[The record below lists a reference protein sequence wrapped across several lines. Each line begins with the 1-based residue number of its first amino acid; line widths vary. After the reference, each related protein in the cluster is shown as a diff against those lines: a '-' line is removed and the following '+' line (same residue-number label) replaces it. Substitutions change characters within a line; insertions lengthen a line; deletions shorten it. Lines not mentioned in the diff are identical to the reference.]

1 MNSPIS
7 LQEWR
12 KSKALTQ
19 QEFADRIGVHVQYV
33 SAIERG
39 ARRPGMRLATKIRDY
54 TGGAVTLDVL
64 ASQSRAAD
72 RRVA

>member
-1 MNSPIS
+1 MNRPIS

-19 QEFADRIGVHVQYV
+19 QDVADAIGVHVQYV

-39 ARRPGMRLATKIRDY
+39 ARRPGMKVASRIREFSGGVISLDALAPRPVAI
-54 TGGAVTLDVL
+54 
-64 ASQSRAAD
+64 D

>member
-1 MNSPIS
+1 MNRPIS

-19 QEFADRIGVHVQYV
+19 QDVADALGIHVQYV

-39 ARRPGMRLATKIRDY
+39 ARRPGMSVATKIREF
-54 TGGAVTLDVL
+54 TGGAISLDTLAPRDIG
-64 ASQSRAAD
+64 SD

>member
-1 MNSPIS
+1 MTSPTS

-19 QEFADRIGVHVQYV
+19 QEGADAVGIHVQYW

-39 ARRPGMRLATKIRDY
+39 ARRPGMSVATKIRDF
-54 TGGAVTLDVL
+54 TGGAVSLDELSGGGANVTTK
-64 ASQSRAAD
+64 AA
-72 RRVA
+72 